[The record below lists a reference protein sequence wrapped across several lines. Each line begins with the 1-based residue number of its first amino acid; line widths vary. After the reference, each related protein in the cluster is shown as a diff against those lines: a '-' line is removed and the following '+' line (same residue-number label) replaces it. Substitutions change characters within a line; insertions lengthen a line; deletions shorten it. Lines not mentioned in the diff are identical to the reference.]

1 MHGLSRYD
9 IIMVYVNILRQERS
23 TMPTTEEL
31 IKQLRELS
39 ENTPETKSKR
49 VQLLVT
55 PSMFDALKALSAET
69 NLSVNAIINQALERF
84 LQGEE

>member
-1 MHGLSRYD
+1 
-9 IIMVYVNILRQERS
+9 
-23 TMPTTEEL
+23 MPTTEEL